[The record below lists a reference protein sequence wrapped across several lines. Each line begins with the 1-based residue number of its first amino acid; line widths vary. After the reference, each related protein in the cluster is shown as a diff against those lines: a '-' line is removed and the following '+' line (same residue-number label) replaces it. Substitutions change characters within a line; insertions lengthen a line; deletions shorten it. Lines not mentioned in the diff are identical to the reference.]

1 MARKGSK
8 LIENSESALISEAHA
23 SNNANMS
30 RIVEAMSQN
39 FKAGSGSNNL
49 ERTAVIPNPRDVYEA
64 RDGRVVLIAMAG
76 WAVSIEEKAEID
88 RILADPVQRENN
100 EKIWASQDELGIKSR
115 KGTVGYKEVKVL
127 NQPNEDDD

>member
-1 MARKGSK
+1 MTKRGSK
-8 LIENSESALISEAHA
+8 SIENSESAIISEAHA
-23 SNNANMS
+23 ANNPNLD
-30 RIVEAMSQN
+30 RIVQAMSYN

-49 ERTAVIPNPRDVYEA
+49 ERTAVLPNQRDVYEV
-64 RDGRVVLIAMAG
+64 RDGKAVLISMAG

-88 RILADPVQRENN
+88 RVLNDPVQRENN

-115 KGTVGYKEVKVL
+115 KATVGYKEVKVL